1 MTRNSGKPFGSIM
14 CVIICLISMQSLV
27 AQNNEQLWLDY
38 QLDHPFRNIYLW
50 EVTASYQNLLSR
62 GSRWTNYNITPTF
75 EYYGIR
81 KWDLTFSVPYAYRLQ
96 SDTLNSYE
104 FDPILEA
111 RYNFTQGQRVDARL
125 ALKYEHR
132 FFHEVE
138 AKDWNN
144 GNRIRIKA
152 EIYVSITQ
160 PNLFTDKLLYSFVDY
175 EEFLVLDTQLEE
187 RYANRRRLRFGLGY
201 RLSYRDRFELCY
213 TLQASRNQIG
223 DSFNRTDNVIQLRY
237 KMFLNFTTPVLPQN

>member
-1 MTRNSGKPFGSIM
+1 MHKKSGNSFRLGT
-14 CVIICLISMQSLV
+14 CLIICLVSMQSV
-27 AQNNEQLWLDY
+27 AQNDEQLWLDY

-75 EYYGIR
+75 EYYGVR
-81 KWDLTFSVPYAYRLQ
+81 KVDFTFSVPYAYTLQ

-104 FDPILEA
+104 LDPILEA

-138 AKDWNN
+138 ANDWNN
-144 GNRIRIKA
+144 ANRVRIKG

-175 EEFLVLDTQLEE
+175 EEFFVLDKQLDE
-187 RYANRRRLRFGLGY
+187 RYSNRHRLRFGLGY
-201 RLSYRDRFELCY
+201 RLSYRDRFEICY
-213 TLQASRNQIG
+213 TLQASRNEIG
-223 DSFNRTDNVIQLRY
+223 EAFNRTDNVIQLRY
-237 KMFLNFTTPVLPQN
+237 KMFLNFTPPRQTTP

>member
-1 MTRNSGKPFGSIM
+1 MLKKGKAVRLFS
-14 CVIICLISMQSLV
+14 CVIICLSSMQSLV

-50 EVTASYQNLLSR
+50 EVVASYQNLLSS
-62 GSRWTNYNITPTF
+62 GSRWTSYNVTPTI
-75 EYYGIR
+75 EYYGI
-81 KWDLTFSVPYAYRLQ
+81 KGWDLTFGVPYAYTLQ

-104 FDPILEA
+104 FDPILEG
-111 RYNFTQGQRVDARL
+111 RYNFTQGRRVDTRL

-144 GNRIRIKA
+144 GNRIRIKG

-160 PNLFTDKLLYSFVDY
+160 PNLFTDKLLYSWVDY
-175 EEFLVLDTQLEE
+175 EEFFVLDKQVDEK
-187 RYANRRRLRFGLGY
+187 YANRRRLKIGLGY
-201 RLSYRDRFELCY
+201 RLSYRDRVELCY
-213 TLQASRNQIG
+213 TLQASRNEIG
-223 DSFNRTDNVIQLRY
+223 DTFDRTDNVIQLRY
-237 KMFLNFTTPVLPQN
+237 KMFLNFTPPVLPQN